1 MVEGESRDE
10 SRSSFSASVETSR
23 LPFLF
28 GGCEGWVGVLR
39 TRRGMRY
46 SMMSG
51 IKNITSYYRCWYY
64 YILLVPYQYE
74 IKRDRTTLLRPIAL
88 FSCTTDTKYPN
99 REQPPRYRC

>member
-28 GGCEGWVGVLR
+28 GRCEGWVGVLR

-51 IKNITSYYRCWYY
+51 IKNITS
-64 YILLVPYQYE
+64 
-74 IKRDRTTLLRPIAL
+74 
-88 FSCTTDTKYPN
+88 
-99 REQPPRYRC
+99 

>member
-10 SRSSFSASVETSR
+10 SRSSFSASVEASR

-39 TRRGMRY
+39 TRRVGMRY

-51 IKNITSYYRCWYY
+51 IKNITS
-64 YILLVPYQYE
+64 
-74 IKRDRTTLLRPIAL
+74 
-88 FSCTTDTKYPN
+88 
-99 REQPPRYRC
+99 

>member
-28 GGCEGWVGVLR
+28 GGCEGWGGVLR
-39 TRRGMRY
+39 TRRVGMRY

-51 IKNITSYYRCWYY
+51 IKNITS
-64 YILLVPYQYE
+64 
-74 IKRDRTTLLRPIAL
+74 
-88 FSCTTDTKYPN
+88 
-99 REQPPRYRC
+99 